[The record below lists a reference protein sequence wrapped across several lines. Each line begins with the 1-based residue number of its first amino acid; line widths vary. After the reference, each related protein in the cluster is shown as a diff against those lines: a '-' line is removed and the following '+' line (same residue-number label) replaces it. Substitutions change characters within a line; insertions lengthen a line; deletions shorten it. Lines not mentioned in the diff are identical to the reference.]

1 MNRVFVF
8 LLLLLSACSHSYGT
22 AKIAN
27 VVQVQKDISGNIST
41 PEELIQ
47 QYGEPQQIFTKD
59 EQQVYEYRYI
69 TVSGIPDEEYS
80 TGAQHYD
87 IRYIY
92 VYFDNRILTRVDNIA
107 RRGAFPPEDV
117 FEPFIK
123 K

>member
-1 MNRVFVF
+1 MNKLFVILILF
-8 LLLLLSACSHSYGT
+8 LSACSHSYGT
-22 AKIAN
+22 VKIVN

-59 EQQVYEYRYI
+59 GQQVYEYRYI

-92 VYFDNRILTRVDNIA
+92 VYFDNKILTKVENIV
-107 RRGAFPPEDV
+107 RRGAFPPENV
-117 FEPFIK
+117 FKPFLEK
-123 K
+123 

>member
-1 MNRVFVF
+1 MNKIFA
-8 LLLLLSACSHSYGT
+8 LLLLFVSACSHSHGNVQ
-22 AKIAN
+22 IAN
-27 VVQVQKDISGNIST
+27 VIQVQKDISGNIST

-59 EQQVYEYRYI
+59 GQQVYEYRYI

-92 VYFDNRILTRVDNIA
+92 VYFDNRILTRVDNIV

>member
-1 MNRVFVF
+1 MNKVFA
-8 LLLLLSACSHSYGT
+8 LLLLFLSACSHSYGT
-22 AKIAN
+22 AEIAN

-92 VYFDNRILTRVDNIA
+92 VYFDNQILTRVENIV
-107 RRGAFPPEDV
+107 RRGAFPPENV